1 MTQGMETQQSV
12 GQQGAARRH
21 LQLVGGTRAPVAP
34 SLVEVT
40 HRLVLRS
47 WMAVPK
53 AEIRPSAWRDLL
65 DHLWPGEE
73 VHVVHTIMRE
83 RERPVGYSLRLDVLQ
98 SLSARA
104 SQTQQAAAEALKSM
118 FPSLVFESVPHT
130 GGVEAMLPVRACIEP
145 MPVQLGEPLET
156 RSAGRPHW
164 GPVTENV
171 PFPGELPNWMLT
183 TPFDEPLAEALQIQ
197 IRIRAMELGT
207 DAQHRFS
214 QILQRLR
221 RGGLRVFHPSSPL
234 GPDSHDPEL
243 GKGLDALL
251 QTWLRQPLPGYAINV
266 LVRSRSD
273 LSGFALQRIGRD
285 ILGRYPYRI
294 TLVEDDAAWDSRT
307 TPTLLKSTQ
316 GLGGLFAPDDRMAR
330 FGLPEQVPAPAK
342 LPDGTGSV
350 VGHAGHEAAV
360 ALPDSMRLSHV
371 AVVGGSG
378 TGKSN
383 FLLRTLQQ
391 DIARGLGVGLIDV
404 HGDLF
409 DATLAMIPPERAS
422 DVVIVDAEDPAF
434 SVALNPL
441 EGTRGNALLQNFVAN
456 QVLDIIE
463 RLFET
468 PESTGPMMR
477 NHVRHALLL
486 AMCHP
491 GGGTI
496 ADAARVFEDA
506 EFRAWLLAKADQ
518 RLADYFKT
526 FAATNGENGFKNWLP
541 YLIARFNPFIQNP
554 VLLRM
559 LSRPST
565 VNLPRLINEGRI
577 VLFRL
582 SKAVL
587 QDLECQLLGTL
598 LLMQFHVAALS
609 RASIRPEL
617 RRPFHL
623 VVDEFHTFA
632 NDSTPALFREARK
645 FGLGLT
651 VATQS
656 FSSLRHRRGGD
667 LTNALLAN
675 TATKVLFRLS
685 PLDAKLV
692 EEYAEPTFNVAD
704 LTRTQNYQ
712 AVVCMTASDVPPFRM
727 HAALPDTFS
736 SGLAVQDLRER
747 SGTQFAT
754 ALSDANDFISKRH
767 GVSIDALRQAT
778 LWAADEADPGVTL

>member
-1 MTQGMETQQSV
+1 MTQGMETQQPT
-12 GQQGAARRH
+12 GQQGALRRH
-21 LQLVGGTRAPVAP
+21 LRLVGGMKAPVAP
-34 SLVEVT
+34 KLVEVT
-40 HRLVLRS
+40 QRLELRS

-53 AEIRPSAWRDLL
+53 TEIRPSAWRDLL
-65 DHLWPGEE
+65 DRLWPGEE
-73 VHVVHTIMRE
+73 LHVVHTIIRE
-83 RERPVGYSLRLDVLQ
+83 GDRPTGYSMRLDVLQ

-104 SQTQQAAAEALKSM
+104 SQTQQAAAEALRSL
-118 FPSLVFESVPHT
+118 FPSLVFESVPHAAAVDT
-130 GGVEAMLPVRACIEP
+130 MLPVRACIEP
-145 MPVQLGEPLET
+145 VPVQLGEQLET

-164 GPVTENV
+164 GPIAEEV

-183 TPFDEPLAEALQIQ
+183 APFDEPLAEALQIQ
-197 IRIRAMELGT
+197 IRIRAQELDT
-207 DAQHRFS
+207 ASQHHYS
-214 QILQRLR
+214 QVLQRLR
-221 RGGLRVFHPSSPL
+221 RGSVRVFHPSSPL

-243 GKGLDALL
+243 GKSLDALL

-294 TLVEDDAAWDSRT
+294 TLVEDEPAWGSRAAAL
-307 TPTLLKSTQ
+307 LLKSSQ
-316 GLGGLFAPDDRMAR
+316 GMGGLFAPDDRMAR
-330 FGLPEQVPAPAK
+330 FGLPEQVPEPAR
-342 LPDGTGSV
+342 LPEGMGSV
-350 VGHAGHEAAV
+350 VGHAGREAIV
-360 ALPDSMRLSHV
+360 VLPDSMRLSHV

-383 FLLRTLQQ
+383 FLLRMLQQ
-391 DIARGLGVGLIDV
+391 DIARGHGVGLIDV

-422 DVVIVDAEDPAF
+422 DVVVVDAEDPAF

-441 EGTRGNALLQNFVAN
+441 EGTRSNALLQNFVAN

-463 RLFET
+463 RMFET

-491 GGGTI
+491 SGGTI

-506 EFRAWLLAKADQ
+506 EFRTWLLSKADQ
-518 RLADYFKT
+518 RLSDYFKT
-526 FAATNGENGFKNWLP
+526 FAATSGDQGFKNWLP

-598 LLMQFHVAALS
+598 VLMQFHVAALS
-609 RASIRPEL
+609 RASMRPDL

-667 LTNALLAN
+667 LTNAVLAN

-692 EEYAEPTFNVAD
+692 EEYAEPAFSVSD
-704 LTRTQNYQ
+704 LSRTQNYH

-727 HAALPDTFS
+727 HAALPDAFGG
-736 SGLAVQDLRER
+736 GLAVQDLRER
-747 SGTQFAT
+747 SGRQFGTPIA
-754 ALSDANDFISKRH
+754 DANDFVAKRH
-767 GVSIDALRQAT
+767 AVAPEALRQVT
-778 LWAADEADPGVTL
+778 LWATDETNQGSIL